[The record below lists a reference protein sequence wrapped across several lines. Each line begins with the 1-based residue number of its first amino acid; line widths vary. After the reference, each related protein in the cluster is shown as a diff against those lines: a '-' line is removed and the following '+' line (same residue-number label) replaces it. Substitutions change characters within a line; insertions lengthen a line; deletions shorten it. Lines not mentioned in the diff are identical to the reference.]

1 MAPKRLAA
9 VSAVDAQLLRIE
21 RLAEK
26 KAEELEAVNYTKY
39 APLFEVAIAYF
50 AKKPVLMYGGSAIND
65 LMPAKFKF
73 YGDAVLPDLDVFV
86 SEEKTEAV
94 AQGLV
99 NAFIKKGYTLAAYRP
114 ALHENTLKVFAEGV
128 QIADISGVPKKAFA
142 VLKKGSVVSSLGIPV
157 ANIQFLRWSLHAL
170 LSQPYDAHR
179 WKKVYER
186 IVNFYQKFPP
196 PRCDV
201 AAAIS
206 VAAPASGV
214 GAADRIGGVTETR
227 IHDTVA
233 RFVRESGAVMFG
245 FDAIRLFEPKNFG
258 KKAVAAKNQ
267 PMFNLLVSEEPRKVA
282 YEIVRALRAEGGTDF
297 SEPELFKV
305 SSEYAADT
313 FVPAHVFVFY
323 KKRIVCGLY
332 AADTCLSYVS
342 HDGYKIASLQT
353 MIRMYMSLM
362 LSVYPHHAEQTPACV
377 ANALA
382 WVHLGLVKSPSR
394 KKMLEQFLLECYG
407 DQAGLFTLRRQM
419 LERAGPRGMLETISG
434 ESGVTG
440 ATGATGA
447 TGVTGAKKR

>member
-1 MAPKRLAA
+1 MGPKRSTA
-9 VSAVDAQLLRIE
+9 VSAVDAQLVRIE

-73 YGDAVLPDLDVFV
+73 YGDSVLPDLDVFV

-142 VLKKGSVVSSLGIPV
+142 VLKKGSVISSLGIPI
-157 ANIQFLRWSLHAL
+157 ANTQFLRWSLHAL

-201 AAAIS
+201 GAAIS
-206 VAAPASGV
+206 VAAPAPGARNE
-214 GAADRIGGVTETR
+214 AADRIGGVTDAR
-227 IHDTVA
+227 IHDTVSH
-233 RFVRESGAVMFG
+233 FVRDNGLVMFG
-245 FDAIRLFEPKNFG
+245 FDAVRLFAPKNFG
-258 KKAVAAKNQ
+258 KRAVAAKNQ

-282 YEIVRALRAEGGTDF
+282 YEIVRTLRAEGGADF
-297 SEPELFKV
+297 SDPELFKV
-305 SSEYAADT
+305 SVEYSADT
-313 FVPAHVFVFY
+313 FVPTHVFVFY
-323 KKRIVCGLY
+323 KKRIVCGIY

-362 LSVYPHHAEQTPACV
+362 LSVYPHHADQTPACV

-382 WVHLGLVKSPSR
+382 WVHLSLVKSPSR

-419 LERAGPRGMLETISG
+419 LERAGPQGMLETISG
-434 ESGVTG
+434 QSGVSG
-440 ATGATGA
+440 ATEA
-447 TGVTGAKKR
+447 TGAKKR